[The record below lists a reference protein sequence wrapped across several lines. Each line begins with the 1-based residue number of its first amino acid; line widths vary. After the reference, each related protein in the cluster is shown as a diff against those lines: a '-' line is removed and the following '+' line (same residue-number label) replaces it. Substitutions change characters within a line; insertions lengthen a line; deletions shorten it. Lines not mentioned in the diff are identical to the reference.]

1 MYKADVRFETNFA
14 VFIRIKKV
22 IGLSDNFAGFRLKS
36 PGERNIT
43 LFIGH
48 CEKFCVTP

>member
-14 VFIRIKKV
+14 VFIRIKNV
-22 IGLSDNFAGFRLKS
+22 IGLSDNFTDFS
-36 PGERNIT
+36 ENTPGERNIT

-48 CEKFCVTP
+48 CEKLCVTP